1 MINLGQALMQT
12 VNIITYKKFR
22 FLCRLSKWLFF
33 LRFMI
38 GVVMME
44 FRGQVG
50 QIAKGEFTLV
60 EVNRSLQ

>member
-1 MINLGQALMQT
+1 MQT

-38 GVVMME
+38 GVVIKE
-44 FRGQVG
+44 LRGELEVG
-50 QIAKGEFTLV
+50 QIAKGKFTLV
-60 EVNRSLQ
+60 EGTQSPL

>member
-1 MINLGQALMQT
+1 MINLGQAHMQT
-12 VNIITYKKFR
+12 VNIITYKKIR
-22 FLCRLSKWLFF
+22 WLCRLSKWLFF

-60 EVNRSLQ
+60 EGTQSPQ

>member
-1 MINLGQALMQT
+1 MINLGQAHMLILLLT
-12 VNIITYKKFR
+12 KKLGDFVD
-22 FLCRLSKWLFF
+22 CLSGYF

-44 FRGQVG
+44 FRGEVG

-60 EVNRSLQ
+60 EGIQSLQ

>member
-12 VNIITYKKFR
+12 VNIITYKKIR
-22 FLCRLSKWLFF
+22 WLCRLSKWLFF

-38 GVVMME
+38 GVVIKE
-44 FRGQVG
+44 LRGEVG

-60 EVNRSLQ
+60 EGTQSPQ